1 MITGYGDPP
10 HGCLRAFGKTG
21 QEKLTGRRRVYATS
35 TVYANA
41 GYNPIIPCWPG
52 GRLPGTPRWLKAPF
66 LRHGALAPG
75 VLVSHVDGGGP
86 GGRGPWTGPGAVIRW
101 KPIARTARCRTPRRP
116 TGTTGCRGDR

>member
-41 GYNPIIPCWPG
+41 GYNPIIPCWLATSMAAVVVPG
-52 GRLPGTPRWLKAPF
+52 PVPMR
-66 LRHGALAPG
+66 
-75 VLVSHVDGGGP
+75 
-86 GGRGPWTGPGAVIRW
+86 
-101 KPIARTARCRTPRRP
+101 
-116 TGTTGCRGDR
+116 